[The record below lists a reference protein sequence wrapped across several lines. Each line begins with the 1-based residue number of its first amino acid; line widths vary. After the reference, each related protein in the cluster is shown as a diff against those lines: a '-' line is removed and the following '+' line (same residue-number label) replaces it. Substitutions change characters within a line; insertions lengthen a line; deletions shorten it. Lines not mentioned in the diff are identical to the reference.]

1 MQQLELQN
9 SPVLQSSNLHWR
21 TMTFSHPVIQD
32 NRGPIAPPHLPG
44 GGREQLQE
52 TYRVYTPIDPEAPE
66 NQQTINVAFA
76 TQAAPD
82 IRHKL
87 QKLEGFAGM
96 NLSQLVEIAQKVF
109 NNREAPDDPK
119 LMAKIMVAAMQEE
132 RSGKTRARQGRS
144 ERGPLQKPGTQDYQT
159 VQNLREVNKRV
170 ETIHPTVPNLYT
182 LHNLD
187 CTLLQYVDDLLLAAE
202 TEEIC
207 LAAIRDLL
215 GTLEAFG
222 YRVLAKKAQLCTQ
235 SVAYLRYTL
244 EGGKRTLSRQRIE
257 AILQIPV
264 PTTKRQ
270 TYRNIHQPRVWE
282 LIVTE
287 TSEIVAQNIT
297 SHSTP
302 EIRVDLCRL
311 ARDPLTI
318 ATAGHQLG
326 SGSFIGR
333 AFVGGGAYLGYK
345 GGPGCGILLAEK
357 SLLGIGLYIC
367 PQGISGSMRN
377 RGLNCEGKGQFSCA
391 NWGCETISTIDNYK
405 KQNDNHIE
413 LIRGPTPST
422 CSLGSY
428 NPLIITI
435 KTGSL
440 GGQHYWLTG

>member
-1 MQQLELQN
+1 ML
-9 SPVLQSSNLHWR
+9 SS
-21 TMTFSHPVIQD
+21 
-32 NRGPIAPPHLPG
+32 
-44 GGREQLQE
+44 
-52 TYRVYTPIDPEAPE
+52 
-66 NQQTINVAFA
+66 
-76 TQAAPD
+76 
-82 IRHKL
+82 
-87 QKLEGFAGM
+87 
-96 NLSQLVEIAQKVF
+96 
-109 NNREAPDDPK
+109 
-119 LMAKIMVAAMQEE
+119 
-132 RSGKTRARQGRS
+132 
-144 ERGPLQKPGTQDYQT
+144 
-159 VQNLREVNKRV
+159 
-170 ETIHPTVPNLYT
+170 
-182 LHNLD
+182 HNLD

-326 SGSFIGR
+326 SGSFVGR

-422 CSLGSY
+422 CSLESY

-440 GGQHYWLTG
+440 GGQHYWEPKLRTKKLRLSNKLGRRTDYGARTDSSGTNSVMSLEYKGQYWLTNAQMVRYQGMLCENPRIRLEVVRTLNLATLLPIGPSQPDHHCIEVMNEVFSSPHDLTDQPLKDLGAEYYTDGSSFVRGGEHLAGCAVVALHSITEAKPLTRGTSAQKVEFITLL